1 MKEKTVKENNSF
13 INLLAIM
20 SPSAGMI
27 LGILIHRFFSGQSVL
42 GIALGA
48 CIGTIIGICAFL
60 AVRMIFCGKAKA

>member
-1 MKEKTVKENNSF
+1 M
-13 INLLAIM
+13 AIM
-20 SPSAGMI
+20 SPSSGMI

-48 CIGTIIGICAFL
+48 CIGAIIGICAFL